1 MTGSRRSSPL
11 VNKAEAARRT
21 GAQHLANF
29 VTVFGALT
37 LFNGVAMTILAYMTE
52 FGVTTETTAKWHEIG
67 VTPEQADVVGFY
79 ILGIGLVLFIVGK
92 VLTKST
98 GESVRTAA

>member
-1 MTGSRRSSPL
+1 MAAHLLNGTDIARQLR
-11 VNKAEAARRT
+11 AELGPR
-21 GAQHLANF
+21 
-29 VTVFGALT
+29 VTAFS
-37 LFNGVAMTILAYMTE
+37 
-52 FGVTTETTAKWHEIG
+52 
-67 VTPEQADVVGFY
+67 EQADVVGFY